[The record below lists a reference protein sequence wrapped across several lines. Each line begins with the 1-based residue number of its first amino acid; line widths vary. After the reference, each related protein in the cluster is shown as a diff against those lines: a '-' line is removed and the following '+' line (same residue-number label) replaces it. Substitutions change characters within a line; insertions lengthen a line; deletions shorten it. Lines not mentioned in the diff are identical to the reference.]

1 MLSKHEEV
9 WLRFAEAAMRQGA
22 QSADQVKWFA
32 DTMLEQFKVTFPP
45 GPKASPVRMKKDR

>member
-1 MLSKHEEV
+1 MLSKHEEI